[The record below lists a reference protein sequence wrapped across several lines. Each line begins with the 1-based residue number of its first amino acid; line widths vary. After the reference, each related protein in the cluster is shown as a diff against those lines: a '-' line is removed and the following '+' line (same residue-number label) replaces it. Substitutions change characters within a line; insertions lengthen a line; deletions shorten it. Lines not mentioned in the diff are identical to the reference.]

1 MSHLSVRLAFQ
12 QRLAG
17 WATDKG
23 LLVAYEGVAF
33 EPDPDD
39 TYLRA
44 FILPA
49 STQTLT
55 LEGVDRVYTGIFQV
69 SVIAPSGSGTADAEG
84 IVGDLDSLFPTFLR
98 IQRDDLEIMVLTPIE
113 QGPVIVDDN
122 AMTVPASFQYRAD
135 RD

>member
-23 LLVAYEGVAF
+23 LRVAYEGVAF
-33 EPDPDD
+33 EPGPDE

-84 IVGDLDSLFPTFLR
+84 LVSDLDSLFPTFLR
-98 IQRDDLEIMVLTPIE
+98 IQREDLEIMVMTPME
-113 QGPVIVDDN
+113 QGPIIVDDN
-122 AMTVPASFQYRAD
+122 TMTVPTSFQYRAD